1 MGNDLNIKSST
12 IEKGIELAKD
22 FLDKLIMP
30 AVEETG
36 LLIKEKVTYWK
47 FKNQVKILNKAKEY
61 CEKNGI
67 KPKTISFKLLVPLIE
82 TSALEE
88 DEVLQDKWAIL
99 LTNMVDSEQNV
110 ENHVFPYILGQISTN
125 EYLFLEQVYFSK
137 RERLGKLEKE
147 LEQFRQHKPKIENE
161 LQSEIEKIQLDIEK
175 AEKTETKS
183 VPYNREVWDLQK
195 KKRGFENK
203 LSSLKYRE
211 NRILRQMQYPEVIP
225 EDELRDYELSNLIRL
240 GLVKSVQE
248 TIANPQRLDIPKHKE
263 DDWNDY
269 VSVDVEIDIESN
281 IEHILTELGEL
292 FIDACTLKKIKTAP
306 NTI

>member
-1 MGNDLNIKSST
+1 MGNDINIKSST

-47 FKNQVKILNKAKEY
+47 FKNQVKVLNKAKEY

-110 ENHVFPYILGQISTN
+110 ENHVFPY
-125 EYLFLEQVYFSK
+125 
-137 RERLGKLEKE
+137 
-147 LEQFRQHKPKIENE
+147 
-161 LQSEIEKIQLDIEK
+161 
-175 AEKTETKS
+175 
-183 VPYNREVWDLQK
+183 
-195 KKRGFENK
+195 
-203 LSSLKYRE
+203 
-211 NRILRQMQYPEVIP
+211 
-225 EDELRDYELSNLIRL
+225 
-240 GLVKSVQE
+240 
-248 TIANPQRLDIPKHKE
+248 
-263 DDWNDY
+263 
-269 VSVDVEIDIESN
+269 
-281 IEHILTELGEL
+281 
-292 FIDACTLKKIKTAP
+292 
-306 NTI
+306 

>member
-1 MGNDLNIKSST
+1 MKNDLNIKSST

-67 KPKTISFKLLVPLIE
+67 EPKTISFKLLVPLIE

-88 DEVLQDKWAIL
+88 DELLQDKWAIL

-125 EYLFLEQVYFSK
+125 EYVFLEQVYFSK
-137 RERLGKLEKE
+137 KERLGKLESELKQFRKEKPQLEKE
-147 LEQFRQHKPKIENE
+147 LKI
-161 LQSEIEKIQLDIEK
+161 EIEKTEREIEITK
-175 AEKTETKS
+175 KKETKTI
-183 VPYNREVWDLQK
+183 PYSREVWDLQK
-195 KKRGFENK
+195 KKGVFENK
-203 LSSLKYRE
+203 LNSLKYRE
-211 NRILRQMQYPEVIP
+211 NRILREMQYPEVIP
-225 EDELRDYELSNLIRL
+225 EHELRDYELSNLIRL
-240 GLVKSVQE
+240 GLVKAIQE
-248 TIANPQRLDIPKHKE
+248 TIANPQRLEIPKHRE

-281 IEHILTELGEL
+281 IDHILTELGEL
-292 FIDACTLKKIKTAP
+292 FIDACTIKKVKTAP
-306 NTI
+306 NTV

>member
-1 MGNDLNIKSST
+1 MKNDLNIKSST

-67 KPKTISFKLLVPLIE
+67 EPKTISFKLLVPLIE

-88 DEVLQDKWAIL
+88 DELLQDKWAIL

-125 EYLFLEQVYFSK
+125 EYVFLEQVYFSK
-137 RERLGKLEKE
+137 KERLGKLESELKQFREEKPQLEKE
-147 LEQFRQHKPKIENE
+147 LKI
-161 LQSEIEKIQLDIEK
+161 EIEKTEREIEITK
-175 AEKTETKS
+175 KKETKTI
-183 VPYNREVWDLQK
+183 PYSREVWDLQK
-195 KKRGFENK
+195 KKGVFENK
-203 LSSLKYRE
+203 LNSLKYRE
-211 NRILRQMQYPEVIP
+211 NRILREMQYPEVIP
-225 EDELRDYELSNLIRL
+225 EHELRDYELSNLIRL
-240 GLVKSVQE
+240 GLVKAIQE
-248 TIANPQRLDIPKHKE
+248 TIANPQRLEIPKHRE

-281 IEHILTELGEL
+281 IDHILTELGEL
-292 FIDACTLKKIKTAP
+292 FIDACTIKKVKTAP
-306 NTI
+306 NTV